1 MCVRTYIIIYLCVC
15 VWSIVGLRYDDVC
28 RCSIYIYIIQRIV
41 HFFWYFFA
49 LKKKMDTSCAS
60 IIRAIFSGLVSG
72 DVQLSLIL
80 LTFAPLAPSAGK
92 PMETAFQRTSFQC
105 PDLPNTM
112 MPWIPEKVALLG
124 TQNDQPMCGY
134 HGSLLALWLICLP
147 WSRMNSLM
155 MCQNYECLGLK
166 ISSYFHNKPQESV
179 SQVKV
184 LVCAIPIRA
193 TVPATININPP
204 CGTASREDMAQ
215 LENL

>member
-147 WSRMNSLM
+147 
-155 MCQNYECLGLK
+155 
-166 ISSYFHNKPQESV
+166 
-179 SQVKV
+179 
-184 LVCAIPIRA
+184 
-193 TVPATININPP
+193 
-204 CGTASREDMAQ
+204 
-215 LENL
+215 